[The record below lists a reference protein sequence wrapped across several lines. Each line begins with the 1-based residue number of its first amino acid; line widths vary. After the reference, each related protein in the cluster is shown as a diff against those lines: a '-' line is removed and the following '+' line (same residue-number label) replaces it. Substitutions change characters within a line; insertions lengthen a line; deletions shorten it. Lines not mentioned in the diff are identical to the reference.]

1 MTGREVVTPASAV
14 RLGAVVVAFA
24 DGLRR
29 RGPLGGPLAL
39 TDIQTAVETEGT
51 EVRFRSTYGLTS
63 GTARLS
69 ESSGGVT
76 VTYTIGLPGWGALLG
91 GLLAMEVALWAAWTL
106 RGLPFPGGLGVGLVW
121 VLGGMGVSA
130 RLGTQFRLR
139 DLLVEAVRTAQ
150 NAPAPT
156 D

>member
-1 MTGREVVTPASAV
+1 MTGREVVTPAGPV
-14 RLGAVVVAFA
+14 RLGAVGAAFA
-24 DGLRR
+24 NGLRR
-29 RGPLGGPLAL
+29 RGPLGSPPAL
-39 TDIQTAVETEGT
+39 TDVQTMVETDST

-63 GTARLS
+63 GTATLS
-69 ESSGGVT
+69 ESRGAVT
-76 VTYTIGLPGWGALLG
+76 VTYTLGLPGWGALLG
-91 GLLAMEVALWAAWTL
+91 GLLAMEAALWAVWSL
-106 RGLPFPGGLGVGLVW
+106 RGLPFPGGLGVGLAW